1 VTLEWKW
8 DEKGRK
14 GWIGLDGDY
23 PLPTGSENLGEG
35 RLHKTGPA
43 CVVLPSLQSRAR
55 LAAGQAAISNLSLA
69 KRYSLRRTGPGHHF
83 ATQKASHL

>member
-43 CVVLPSLQSRAR
+43 YVVLRYRAR
-55 LAAGQAAISNLSLA
+55 LAAGQPATSLWLNVT
-69 KRYSLRRTGPGHHF
+69 RNSLRRTGHGHRI
-83 ATQKASHL
+83 ATQEASASQL

>member
-1 VTLEWKW
+1 MTLEWKW

-43 CVVLPSLQSRAR
+43 CVVLGYRAEPVW
-55 LAAGQAAISNLSLA
+55 LLGKQ
-69 KRYSLRRTGPGHHF
+69 
-83 ATQKASHL
+83 Q